1 MKIDAPFIDG
11 CKVEMILASIHDG
24 LLELPS
30 GSMI

>member
-11 CKVEMILASIHDG
+11 YKAEMILASIHDAP
-24 LLELPS
+24 LELPS